1 MTDELHLLD
10 GPHPQA
16 CAPAPIATILDIA
29 DIVTRSDWQVR
40 AQIDPGIVRSYATVT
55 RTGGTLPPIQVARIN
70 GALYLVDGWHR
81 LEAAKLNGE
90 AFICAEVADMSEEE
104 AQWAAARANLSHGL
118 PLKPREVRTVFRAY
132 VRSRQH
138 RDGRR
143 FKSYREIAADHAN
156 RVGHTTI
163 RNWMRQDFPSVFR
176 AMGEDSGRPDGG
188 EAQGIPVI
196 TALARA
202 KASLDQAAAEA
213 RALNE
218 EDRRELLRHLRE
230 IEAKIPDGRPW
241 EPAEDGAEDGKPDF

>member
-1 MTDELHLLD
+1 MSGDLQLLD
-10 GPHPQA
+10 GPLGQSA
-16 CAPAPIATILDIA
+16 APTPIVTTLDIA

-40 AQIDPGIVRSYATVT
+40 AKIDPGIVRSYATVT

-81 LEAAKLNGE
+81 LKAAKLNGE
-90 AFICAEVADMSEEE
+90 TFICAEVADMSEEQ

-118 PLKPREVRTVFRAY
+118 PLKAGEVRTVFRAY

-143 FKSYREIAADHAN
+143 FKPYRVIATDHAN
-156 RVGHTTI
+156 RVTHTTI
-163 RNWMRQDFPSVFR
+163 RNWMRQDFPSVYR
-176 AMGEDSGRPDGG
+176 AMGGYDGRAEAGG
-188 EAQGIPVI
+188 SHMFPSI

-213 RALNE
+213 RALNAE
-218 EDRRELLRHLRE
+218 ERRELLRHLRE
-230 IEAKIPDGRPW
+230 IEAKIPEGRPW
-241 EPAEDGAEDGKPDF
+241 EPEPAEEVEENTDF